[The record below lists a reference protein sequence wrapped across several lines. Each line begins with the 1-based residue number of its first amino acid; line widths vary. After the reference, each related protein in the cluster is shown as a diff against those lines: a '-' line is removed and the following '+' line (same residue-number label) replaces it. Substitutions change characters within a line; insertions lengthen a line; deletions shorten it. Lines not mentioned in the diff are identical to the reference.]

1 MSKRVRYL
9 LVLVFYSRRL
19 YTFNALT
26 LKNMEPKVNLLKD
39 PAYQKLQEFYNLN
52 SEKINIQQLFQQDPD
67 RFNKF
72 RFVLNL
78 IILFYFSSYYYK
90 LS

>member
-1 MSKRVRYL
+1 
-9 LVLVFYSRRL
+9 
-19 YTFNALT
+19 
-26 LKNMEPKVNLLKD
+26 MEPKASLRQE

-72 RFVLNL
+72 RYSLVFTLSFWCYSL
-78 IILFYFSSYYYK
+78 ILLLE
-90 LS
+90 LSL